1 MSDIEADGILRVS
14 ASSPVANVASAIAH
28 AIYDH
33 RKVVVRA
40 IGAGSVNQ
48 AVKAIA
54 VARGFAAPK
63 GYDLVCVPA
72 FQTIDGRDGDIS
84 AIVFT
89 VSAK

>member
-1 MSDIEADGILRVS
+1 MSEDILRVS
-14 ASSPVANVASAIAH
+14 ASSPVPNVASAIAH
-28 AIYDH
+28 AIYDN
-33 RKVVVRA
+33 KSVKVRA

-48 AVKAIA
+48 AVKSIA

-89 VSAK
+89 VSSR